1 MNSDPLVGVATIAE
15 ETTPGRDPSDLA
27 QFEHPAVIVNADD
40 WGRDVATTRCAL
52 ECVTRGAVSSVSAM
66 VFMEDSD
73 RAAGLARQH
82 GVDAGL
88 HLNLTTP
95 FTSRKC
101 PDRMRSQQE
110 KVAGFLRFHRLAQ
123 ALYHPGL
130 VASFDYL
137 VRMQF
142 DEFERIYDASPKR
155 VDGHHHMH
163 LSANVLRQKLI
174 PEGIIVRPNFSFA
187 PRENGWL
194 NRLYRRRQDREL
206 ARRYRIA
213 DFFFALRPMDTA
225 RIADI
230 LGLANHFDVEVVTH
244 PVNREE
250 YEFLRGGGL
259 TRCLEGVAIS
269 RGYRLRADNPPVRKV
284 QFLQESRKS

>member
-1 MNSDPLVGVATIAE
+1 
-15 ETTPGRDPSDLA
+15 
-27 QFEHPAVIVNADD
+27 
-40 WGRDVATTRCAL
+40 
-52 ECVTRGAVSSVSAM
+52 M
-66 VFMEDSD
+66 VFMEDSE
-73 RAAGLARQH
+73 RAAGLAQQH

-110 KVAGFLRFHRLAQ
+110 KVARFLRFHRLAQ
-123 ALYHPGL
+123 VLYHPGL
-130 VASFDYL
+130 VTPFDYL
-137 VRMQF
+137 VRTQF
-142 DEFERIYDASPKR
+142 DEFERIYGFQPRR

-187 PRENGWL
+187 RGENGWL
-194 NRLYRRRQDREL
+194 NRLYRRRQDRAL

-230 LGLANHFDVEVVTH
+230 LGLANHFDVEIVTH

-250 YEFLRGGGL
+250 YEFLMGRGL
-259 TRCLEGVAIS
+259 ARCLEGVVIG
-269 RGYRLRADNPPVRKV
+269 RGYRLRSDNLPVRKV
-284 QFLQESRKS
+284 QLLQESRKS